1 MEILTSLEQIR
12 GTIPPKG
19 NRSRLVSLVPT
30 MGALH
35 AGHQALIEKA
45 VKEEG
50 QVIATVFVNPLQF
63 GPREDFSQY
72 PRTRESD
79 IRLLE
84 QAGAEWAYFP
94 EPSEILPG
102 PVHFEISHPVAE
114 LYCGAFRPGHFSGV
128 LTILSKFFHLINPDR
143 AYFGMKDRQQLFLI
157 TQMVREF
164 SFPVEIRPV
173 ETVREPDGL
182 AMSSRNR
189 YLSSED
195 RIHAPELYRM
205 LIQTRDRYSPKSHA
219 DRLDLPSRIEAQM
232 KERGFRPEYVSLV
245 HPESFMP
252 LSSEDPPDSPTI
264 LLAAAW
270 LGQTRL
276 IDNIDIPRV
285 HV

>member
-1 MEILTSLEQIR
+1 MEILTTLEQLKEKIPLK
-12 GTIPPKG
+12 GT
-19 NRSRLVSLVPT
+19 RSRPVSLVPT

-45 VKEEG
+45 VRENGE
-50 QVIATVFVNPLQF
+50 VIATVFVNPLQF

-72 PRTRESD
+72 PRTRDND
-79 IRLLE
+79 IALLE
-84 QAGAEWAYFP
+84 QAGVRWAYFP
-94 EPSEILPG
+94 EPSELLPG
-102 PVHFEISHPVAE
+102 PVHFEITHPVAE
-114 LYCGAFRPGHFSGV
+114 RYCGAFRPGHFSGV
-128 LTILSKFFHLINPDR
+128 LTIVSKFFHLINPDR

-157 TQMVREF
+157 TQMVREL

-182 AMSSRNR
+182 ALSSRNR
-189 YLSSED
+189 YLSPED

-205 LIQTRDRYSPKSHA
+205 LVLTRDRYAPKSHA

-232 KERGFRPEYVSLV
+232 KERGFRPEYIALV

-252 LSSEDPPDSPTI
+252 LSSEDPPESPAI
-264 LLAAAW
+264 LLTAAW
-270 LGQTRL
+270 LGETRL
-276 IDNIDIPRV
+276 IDNIDIPGP